1 MLVRVCRRSG
11 RSCAL
16 AGREPPRQDDD
27 EDTGQDGSN
36 DVRDAVHGL
45 CSRQWENG
53 DQRNERKTRRGDVLR
68 AQQREPFAHRS
79 ETQVLLLS
87 FNLLKGTFPSQRA
100 LDPID
105 DAAPI

>member
-45 CSRQWENG
+45 CSRQWEKVAETSEMRG
-53 DQRNERKTRRGDVLR
+53 KQGVGTCSGLSSVSRSRTGRRRKYY
-68 AQQREPFAHRS
+68 S
-79 ETQVLLLS
+79 C
-87 FNLLKGTFPSQRA
+87 PSTC
-100 LDPID
+100 
-105 DAAPI
+105 